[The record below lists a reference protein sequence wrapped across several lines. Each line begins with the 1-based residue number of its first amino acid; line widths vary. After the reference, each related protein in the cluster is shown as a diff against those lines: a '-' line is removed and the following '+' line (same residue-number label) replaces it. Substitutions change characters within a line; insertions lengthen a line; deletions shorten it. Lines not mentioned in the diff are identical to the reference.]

1 MHLVVPEW
9 KAILSV
15 VLQNSKNND
24 KYNKNVYNNIVVEK
38 GPNPGFQSKGS
49 TSFVESAIL

>member
-1 MHLVVPEW
+1 MHLVVTEW
-9 KAILSV
+9 KAILSA

-24 KYNKNVYNNIVVEK
+24 NYNKNVYIKIVVEK
-38 GPNPGFQSKGS
+38 WPNPGLQSKGS